1 MQTPTYPTNI
11 KSLQDK
17 TAMTCWMLTVC
28 VTQTNAGR
36 FAHVEQISGIDTQCL
51 ESVPW
56 SHMANSG
63 WLSHMWRNT
72 TIRLW
77 LCLVDVSLTDLNHG
91 HIRDIRD
98 RHTNC
103 GSQGTH
109 LSHRIQQK
117 EQKNSDAIIEITPGR
132 KTAAVGESKE
142 EMQGEW
148 RQSSLI
154 AVCSLC
160 VLL

>member
-56 SHMANSG
+56 SHK
-63 WLSHMWRNT
+63 
-72 TIRLW
+72 
-77 LCLVDVSLTDLNHG
+77 VDAGQTKG
-91 HIRDIRD
+91 H
-98 RHTNC
+98 C
-103 GSQGTH
+103 QGT
-109 LSHRIQQK
+109 
-117 EQKNSDAIIEITPGR
+117 
-132 KTAAVGESKE
+132 
-142 EMQGEW
+142 EW
-148 RQSSLI
+148 RGAPIAKSRLTATPSLH
-154 AVCSLC
+154 SLC
-160 VLL
+160 DDFQARPDWHEPCEGKPVACLDVENPDIAHVDIEQPESSSPQHPSPQSY